1 MITKLDDADRAGLLA
16 KIPDWTVHPTRD
28 AIERRFVFRDFNQAW
43 GFMAGV
49 ARLAEQQDHHP
60 EWSNVYNL
68 VDILLTTNDAGGLSG
83 RDIKLAAAIDALV
96 G

>member
-1 MITKLDDADRAGLLA
+1 MIAKLDDADRVGLTA
-16 KIPDWTVHPTRD
+16 KRPDWTLHPTRD

-43 GFMAGV
+43 AFMAQV

-60 EWSNVYNL
+60 EWSNVYNR
-68 VDILLTTNDAGGLSG
+68 VDILLTTHDAGGLSG
-83 RDIKLAAAIDALV
+83 RDIKLAVAIDALV